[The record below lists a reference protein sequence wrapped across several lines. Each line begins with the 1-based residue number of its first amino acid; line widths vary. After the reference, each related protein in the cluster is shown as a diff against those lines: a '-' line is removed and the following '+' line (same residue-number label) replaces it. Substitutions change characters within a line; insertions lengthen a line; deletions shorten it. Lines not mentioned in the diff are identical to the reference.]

1 MTIGKPRIKGP
12 LKNISTDR
20 MLMPAS
26 RKKRQDWNVV
36 NNYSTQSTINI
47 LTKEKKLCEQK
58 TKTITVIG
66 VSSNKNKWNET
77 IRKQKGVKLGF
88 GPTKKWDLKVN
99 KEIDL
104 EYEQESDDVIINDDY
119 NNVKGPE
126 MRPVTA
132 TIIKVKEEEDTSSV
146 SSYDVFQN
154 VIIKRTGYEFGLG
167 GSALKKGG
175 LGGYGAYQL
184 GLGSGGIGGIGLL
197 KDRKDFEFGMNGM
210 GVGKR
215 TLEFGMSGIGGGK
228 RTLEFGMTGIGGGTS
243 LIDRRN
249 LDYGIGGIGFGSGL
263 RERKDLEF
271 GIGGLRTSPGLIRD
285 KKILDFGI
293 SNVGVGSGLLKDKSG
308 FGYEFSLRNGGGSGL
323 LQTKEG
329 LDVGLGMSGEKVRK
343 SGGVKYE
350 YEYLN
355 PSNSKTV
362 ITQTKIINEKSPR
375 IYNSNGNILNSGIS
389 MSKNSYGDIT
399 KNVTEENIKLANL
412 PTLGEQGKQNVFKLR
427 VSSTSENEQKNKY
440 DKTVK
445 SLASQTKNLIGNGNI
460 NTMSASSMNAGMNIR
475 NSNSMNAAMNS
486 MNANNMSSNSM
497 NVMNAAMSNMN
508 AMGSINSMN
517 SMNAAMNSMN
527 AINNTMNA
535 AMNSKNVRNMN
546 MGMNMGMNMRDTRN
560 IIIGDKKMKKIEFVR
575 EEPEQKNYLK
585 V

>member
-1 MTIGKPRIKGP
+1 
-12 LKNISTDR
+12 
-20 MLMPAS
+20 
-26 RKKRQDWNVV
+26 
-36 NNYSTQSTINI
+36 
-47 LTKEKKLCEQK
+47 
-58 TKTITVIG
+58 
-66 VSSNKNKWNET
+66 
-77 IRKQKGVKLGF
+77 
-88 GPTKKWDLKVN
+88 
-99 KEIDL
+99 
-104 EYEQESDDVIINDDY
+104 
-119 NNVKGPE
+119 

-154 VIIKRTGYEFGLG
+154 VIVKRTGYEFGLG

-175 LGGYGAYQL
+175 LGSYGAYQL

-412 PTLGEQGKQNVFKLR
+412 PTFGEQGKQNVFKLR

-546 MGMNMGMNMRDTRN
+546 MGINVGMNMRDTRN
-560 IIIGDKKMKKIEFVR
+560 IIGERKKVELIR
-575 EEPEQKNYLK
+575 EENEQPNFLK
-585 V
+585 I